1 MTEHSRTTQRFAVG
15 SLFFLHGLCFS
26 TWASRIPD
34 IQQKLRLTEVSLGM
48 VLFALPA
55 GLLAS
60 MPLSGWLAAK
70 YGSSKV
76 VLAAIISYGLIL
88 SFIGLAEDQFE
99 LVLALLLF
107 GVASNTVNISVNTQ
121 ALLVEALYH
130 RSIMASFH
138 GLWSLAGF
146 SGAALGSFMISKT
159 VSIQIHFLIVTFFI
173 FCTTAIS
180 SFFIPKAITKKNK
193 GPLFVLPDKSILIYG
208 LIAFCCMTCEGAM
221 FDWSG
226 VYFKK
231 VVLAEKDWIGVGYSA
246 FMGTMAMGRFF
257 ADNYTTRFGLKQ
269 TLLVSGLLITVG
281 LLIAIIF
288 PKLGTATTGFM
299 FIGLGVSSVVP
310 LAFGAAGKSNKVP
323 TEIALTAVS
332 SIGFIGLLIGPPV
345 IGLVAGLTS
354 LRISFLIISFLG
366 LSVALL
372 SFVIKQDQDQQ

>member
-1 MTEHSRTTQRFAVG
+1 M
-15 SLFFLHGLCFS
+15 HGLCFS

-34 IQQKLRLTEVSLGM
+34 IQLKLKLTEASLGM

-60 MPLSGWLAAK
+60 MPLSGWLAAR

-146 SGAALGSFMISKT
+146 SGAALGSFMISNT
-159 VSIQIHFLIVTFFI
+159 VSIQVHFLIVTIFI
-173 FCTTAIS
+173 FCIAAIN
-180 SFFIPKAITKKNK
+180 SFFIPKAIKKKSK

-208 LIAFCCMTCEGAM
+208 VIAFCCLTCEGAM

-246 FMGTMAMGRFF
+246 FMGTMAMGRFL
-257 ADNYTTRFGLKQ
+257 ADSYTSRFGLKQ
-269 TLLVSGLLITVG
+269 TLFVSGLLITIG
-281 LLIAIIF
+281 LLIAIIL
-288 PKLGTATTGFM
+288 PKLLTSTIGFLL
-299 FIGLGVSSVVP
+299 IGLGVSSVVP
-310 LAFGAAGKSNKVP
+310 LAYGAAGKSNKVP
-323 TEIALTAVS
+323 TEIALTAVA
-332 SIGFIGLLIGPPV
+332 SIGFIGLLIGPPI
-345 IGLVAGLTS
+345 IGIVAGLTS

-366 LSVALL
+366 LCVALL
-372 SFVIKQDQDQQ
+372 SFVIKQDQAGQQSE

>member
-1 MTEHSRTTQRFAVG
+1 MSHYSRTTQRIAVG

-34 IQQKLRLTEVSLGM
+34 IQQKLKLTEVSLGM

-60 MPLSGWLAAK
+60 MPMSGWLAAK

-76 VLAAIISYGLIL
+76 ALAAILSYGVIL
-88 SFIGLAEDQFE
+88 SIIGLANHQYM
-99 LVLALLLF
+99 LILALFLF
-107 GVASNTVNISVNTQ
+107 GVASNTVNIAVNTQ
-121 ALLVEALYH
+121 ALIVEALYH

-146 SGAALGSFMISKT
+146 SGAAIGSFMISKAI
-159 VSIQIHFLIVTFFI
+159 SPQLHFLFITLLVFCVT
-173 FCTTAIS
+173 AVS
-180 SFFIPKAITKKNK
+180 AFFIPKTEGKKNQ
-193 GPLFVLPDKSILIYG
+193 GPMFVWPDKSILIYG

-231 VVLAEKDWIGVGYSA
+231 VVLAEKGWVGVGYSA
-246 FMGTMAMGRFF
+246 FMSTMALGRFL
-257 ADNYTTRFGLKQ
+257 ADNYTTRFGLKR
-269 TLLVSGLLITVG
+269 TLLTSGILITAG
-281 LLIAIIF
+281 LFTAILF
-288 PKLGTATTGFM
+288 PKPVTATIGFLLV
-299 FIGLGVSSVVP
+299 GLGVSSVVP
-310 LAFGAAGKSNKVP
+310 LAFSAAGKSSKVP

-332 SIGFIGLLIGPPV
+332 SIGFIGFLIGPPL

-354 LRISFLIISFLG
+354 LRISFLLISFLG
-366 LSVALL
+366 MCVALF
-372 SFVIKQDQDQQ
+372 SFVIKKDPR

>member
-1 MTEHSRTTQRFAVG
+1 MNEHSRTTQRIAVG

-34 IQQKLRLTEVSLGM
+34 IQQKLKLTEASLGM

-60 MPLSGWLAAK
+60 MPLSGWLAAR

-76 VLAAIISYGLIL
+76 VLVAIISYGLIL
-88 SFIGLAEDQFE
+88 SFIGLAENQFE

-146 SGAALGSFMISKT
+146 SGAALGSLMISKT
-159 VSIQIHFLIVTFFI
+159 VSIPIHFLIVTFFI
-173 FCTTAIS
+173 FSIAAIC
-180 SFFIPKAITKKNK
+180 SFFIPKAIKKK
-193 GPLFVLPDKSILIYG
+193 SKAPLFVLPDKSILIYG
-208 LIAFCCMTCEGAM
+208 VIAFCCLTCEGAM

-246 FMGTMAMGRFF
+246 FMGTMAMGRFL

-269 TLLVSGLLITVG
+269 TLLASGLLITIG

-288 PKLGTATTGFM
+288 PKLLTATIGFLL
-299 FIGLGVSSVVP
+299 IGLGVSSVVP
-310 LAFGAAGKSNKVP
+310 LAYGAAGKSNKVP
-323 TEIALTAVS
+323 AEIALTAVA
-332 SIGFIGLLIGPPV
+332 SIGFIGLLIGPPI
-345 IGLVAGLTS
+345 IGIVAGLTS

-366 LSVALL
+366 LCVALL
-372 SFVIKQDQDQQ
+372 SFVLKRDQD

>member
-1 MTEHSRTTQRFAVG
+1 MTEHSRTTQRIAVG

-34 IQQKLRLTEVSLGM
+34 IQQKLKLTEAALGM

-60 MPLSGWLAAK
+60 MPLSGWLAAR

-88 SFIGLAEDQFE
+88 SFIGLAENQFQ

-146 SGAALGSFMISKT
+146 TGAALGSFMISNT
-159 VSIQIHFLIVTFFI
+159 VSIQIHFLIVTLFI
-173 FCTTAIS
+173 FCTATIS
-180 SFFIPKAITKKNK
+180 SFFIPKAIKKKSK

-208 LIAFCCMTCEGAM
+208 VIAFCCLTCEGAM

-231 VVLAEKDWIGVGYSA
+231 VVFAEKDWIGVGYSA

-257 ADNYTTRFGLKQ
+257 ADTYTTRFGLKQ
-269 TLLVSGLLITVG
+269 TLLVSGLLITIG
-281 LLIAIIF
+281 LLIAIIL
-288 PKLGTATTGFM
+288 PKLLTATIGFLL
-299 FIGLGVSSVVP
+299 IGLGVSSVVP
-310 LAFGAAGKSNKVP
+310 LAYGAAGKSNKVP
-323 TEIALTAVS
+323 TEIALTAVA
-332 SIGFIGLLIGPPV
+332 SIGFIGLLIGPPI
-345 IGLVAGLTS
+345 IGIVAGLTS

-366 LSVALL
+366 LCVALF
-372 SFVIKQDQDQQ
+372 SFVIKQDQE